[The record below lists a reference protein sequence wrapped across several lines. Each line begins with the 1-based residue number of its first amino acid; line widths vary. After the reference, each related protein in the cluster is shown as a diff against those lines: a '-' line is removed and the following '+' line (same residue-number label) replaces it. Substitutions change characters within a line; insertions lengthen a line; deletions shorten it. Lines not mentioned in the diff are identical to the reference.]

1 MSDCHKPP
9 RQDAEFEGLN
19 TAPFRPCVEAVS
31 SGSPLVFITGPAGTG
46 KSTLVRYLRHH
57 FTEVVPQNE
66 RRSIAV
72 VAPTG
77 VAAMSAG
84 GSTIHS
90 FFRFP
95 LTPADAHIPE
105 IEPTDRLRHI
115 CRKLDTL
122 IVDEISMV
130 RADMFEAI
138 EVSLRLNAG
147 NNQPFGGIQIIMV
160 GDLMQLPPIVSDE
173 ESRLFPPSPDARYS
187 DKHFFGAPCIHR
199 HKPEIVR
206 LSEHFR
212 FGDDGRFIE
221 ILHDI
226 RSGRNLE
233 SALPRLNG
241 ECCRPT
247 PDDWGGITLVPSN
260 DQADEINLGKLDDMP
275 GQERKYR
282 ARIEKLDDMPGQER
296 KCRARIERES
306 PRDRMPAPDP
316 LIVKVGAQV
325 MMVKNDSAKRW
336 VNGSLGEI
344 IKLNKESVRVLLNDG
359 EQECLV
365 RRETWSNYEYDYDE
379 ETSRVALREIGT
391 YTQFPMTLGWAAT
404 IHKTQGATMSKLR
417 VDMGEN
423 GAFAFGQT
431 YVALS
436 RCRSMGGLYLT
447 RPLCNEDVMTD
458 KRALDWEK
466 GEWAP
471 PAPSSLVAGAPLLSA
486 AGAGDSPA
494 RTRGQEMA
502 KHRPDGL
509 PYRMGN
515 AGDLLKH
522 GVLAEFARWR
532 CESLEAAKPFRFLDP
547 FGGLPFREV
556 DEDDLVVKRIG
567 RLAKIAPECALVQAQ
582 QGMPSRYYGSGHVVR
597 LAARGKAEV
606 FVSDRCP
613 DKREILRN
621 ETELME
627 LKARDFDSR
636 DGYSA
641 LNSIYD
647 RFINADLV
655 LIDPCGDF
663 LPRWQNQILPLIA
676 NAAKRTAIVLFA
688 LDMDTGKSSSG
699 PEVKKIGEKWQTNRR
714 KRLAGA
720 LSMSCPPLPFPDTS
734 KYRADVVLIGPD
746 MLGTEELQKRLSYFA
761 EKLAAVLD
769 LSDGE
774 AEMLKPRV
782 IGREE

>member
-1 MSDCHKPP
+1 MAEQKSHYNYPVMSDYHKSSH
-9 RQDAEFEGLN
+9 RGAEFEGLD

-46 KSTLVRYLRHH
+46 KSTLVRYLQHH
-57 FTEVVPQNE
+57 FTAVVPQNE

-95 LTPADAHIPE
+95 PTPADSHIPK
-105 IEPTDRLRHI
+105 IKPTDRFRHI
-115 CRKLDTL
+115 CRELNTL

-130 RADMFEAI
+130 RADMFEAM
-138 EVSLRLNAG
+138 EVALRLNSG

-173 ESRLFPPSPDARYS
+173 ENRMFPPSPDARYS

-206 LSEHFR
+206 LNEHFR
-212 FGDDGRFIE
+212 FGNDGRFIE

-233 SALPRLNG
+233 NALPQLNG

-247 PDDWGGITLVPSN
+247 PDGWEGIALVPRN
-260 DQADEINLGKLDDMP
+260 HQADEINLGKLDDIP
-275 GQERKYR
+275 GQKREHRAHIEGEPPRGRK
-282 ARIEKLDDMPGQER
+282 PV
-296 KCRARIERES
+296 
-306 PRDRMPAPDP
+306 PDP

-325 MMVKNDSAKRW
+325 MMVKNDSARRW
-336 VNGSLGEI
+336 VNGSLGKI
-344 IKLNKESVRVLLNDG
+344 IELDEESVRVLLNDG
-359 EQECLV
+359 KRECLV
-365 RRETWSNYEYDYDE
+365 GRETWSNYEYGYDE
-379 ETSRVALREIGT
+379 KTRRVAPREIGT

-417 VDMGEN
+417 VDMGEK
-423 GAFAFGQT
+423 GAFDFGQA

-447 RPLCNEDVMTD
+447 RPLCNEDIMTD
-458 KRALDWEK
+458 KRALGWEK

-471 PAPSSLVAGAPLLSA
+471 PAPPSPVTGAPLLSA

-494 RTRGQEMA
+494 RTRGSEA
-502 KHRPDGL
+502 ARHCPDGL
-509 PYRMGN
+509 PYCMGN

-532 CESLEAAKPFRFLDP
+532 CESLKTAKPFRFLDP

-556 DEDDLVVKRIG
+556 DEDDLVVKRIDC
-567 RLAKIAPECALVQAQ
+567 LAKIAPECALIQAQ
-582 QGMPSRYYGSGHVVR
+582 KGMPSRYYGSGHVVR
-597 LAARGKAEV
+597 LAAEGKAEAL
-606 FVSDRCP
+606 VSDHCP
-613 DKREILRN
+613 DKREILRR

-627 LKARDFDSR
+627 LKARAFDSR
-636 DGYSA
+636 NGYSV
-641 LNSIYD
+641 LNSINNG
-647 RFINADLV
+647 FINADLV
-655 LIDPCGDF
+655 LIDPLGDF
-663 LPRWQNQILPLIA
+663 LLKWQDAVLPQIA

-699 PEVKKIGEKWQTNRR
+699 PGVKKIGAKWQTNR
-714 KRLAGA
+714 KKHLAGA
-720 LSMSCPPLPFPDTS
+720 LSMSCPSLPFPDTS
-734 KYRADVVLIGPD
+734 KYRADVVLTGP
-746 MLGTEELQKRLSYFA
+746 GVPGGEELQKRLSDFA
-761 EKLAAVLD
+761 EKLAAALN
-769 LSDGE
+769 LSDEE